1 MANHPSRRSP
11 DDPGLFRENAL
22 SNQQHRFLGK
32 VLLAGPASTPFA
44 VLAACACLA
53 GLIALAFVIQVPS
66 RLHAPGV
73 VLPVGGLT
81 TIPAEQ
87 SGVIDEVLV
96 KPGDIVAAGSTLM
109 TLVVDRTLADGI
121 GSYQTRSLSAA
132 HQKQLLLER
141 RARER
146 NAFDARMRS
155 MRLEETALNSTLV
168 LLRARCKNAAR
179 QVELADADYRRL
191 KTLASQGHAASRDV
205 EPAELRWLQAMAL
218 LDQLRSRLIETEAA
232 AGRISQE
239 MVAERQSFQALDL
252 NLEIESERLAEHAV
266 ELDGLSRRAVVAPMR
281 GQLADVLVSAGK
293 PVNVGNALVT
303 MHPPGAK
310 MEARLYLSSAA
321 GGRAE
326 AGQEA
331 VLKLPAFPSRQFGVL
346 RGTVTEMTSSPL
358 EANAIR
364 LVPNVL
370 APAYEAR
377 VSLEQQHMQAK
388 GRRWPLRPGL
398 GVDATIVETRRTL
411 IRWLLDPLIRGAGE
425 TSKNIGE
432 PALANLQ
439 ADL

>member
-11 DDPGLFRENAL
+11 DDPGLFRQNAL

-252 NLEIESERLAEHAV
+252 NLEIESERLAERAV
-266 ELDGLSRRAVVAPMR
+266 ELDGLSRRAVVATMR

-425 TSKNIGE
+425 TSMNIGE